1 MKQGQNN
8 RNQNKVPGLSLGGIG
23 GNQNQK
29 MGGIQMMQ
37 KQGQPSENWQDSN
50 QGVKVP
56 GLGFPGSGSQGL

>member
-8 RNQNKVPGLSLGGIG
+8 RNQNKVPGLSLGGLG

-56 GLGFPGSGSQGL
+56 SLGFPGSGSQGQ